1 MAARS
6 SHAQWRTFLSTLI
19 EQEGVD
25 TLTVKKAW
33 TALNSQFGA
42 DVKKG
47 DRRWMKDTLTEL
59 TVAIQHKKAMK
70 GRHVMVSDDDSDD
83 DELVLEAPAPAE
95 TAAQKLLAL
104 VQAESARR
112 DRKSKN
118 DAEEEERD
126 PAAVSG
132 IVEFMRKMASDP
144 GRSKMVDAAGD
155 VAV

>member
-19 EQEGVD
+19 EHEGVD

-70 GRHVMVSDDDSDD
+70 GRHVMVSANSTGSSPTWP
-83 DELVLEAPAPAE
+83 LASAPPK
-95 TAAQKLLAL
+95 AA
-104 VQAESARR
+104 
-112 DRKSKN
+112 SKY
-118 DAEEEERD
+118 
-126 PAAVSG
+126 
-132 IVEFMRKMASDP
+132 M
-144 GRSKMVDAAGD
+144 
-155 VAV
+155 

>member
-1 MAARS
+1 MYAPGGQKVEPMAARS

-83 DELVLEAPAPAE
+83 DELVLEAPAPPE

-104 VQAESARR
+104 VQAESARKDTAKQVR
-112 DRKSKN
+112 L
-118 DAEEEERD
+118 
-126 PAAVSG
+126 PT
-132 IVEFMRKMASDP
+132 P
-144 GRSKMVDAAGD
+144 Y
-155 VAV
+155 